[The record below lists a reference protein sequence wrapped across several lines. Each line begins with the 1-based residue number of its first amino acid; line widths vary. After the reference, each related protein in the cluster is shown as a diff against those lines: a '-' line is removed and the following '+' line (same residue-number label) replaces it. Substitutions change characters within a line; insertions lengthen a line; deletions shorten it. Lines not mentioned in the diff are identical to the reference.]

1 MISRNCSNFATLW
14 GLVSAKGSRYAKTNI
29 WRPVWTN
36 VNFANLT
43 NIFTIMWPMFM
54 SNLKRLM
61 NNITLQLF
69 LCH

>member
-1 MISRNCSNFATLW
+1 MISRNCSNSATLW

-29 WRPVWTN
+29 WRPIRTN

-43 NIFTIMWPMFM
+43 NIFTIMWLMFM

-61 NNITLQLF
+61 TNITLQLF